1 MIDALNLSGKHLN
14 ASIMRKYRIY
24 VDEVGNPDL
33 KSSENSEHR
42 FLSLTGVIIDLDYVS
57 KTLFPQLEKLKGD
70 YFDYHPDEPIIL
82 HRKEL
87 VKKKPPFS
95 VLKDPVIEKKFNDEL
110 LNKLRKW
117 EYSVI
122 SVIIDKKEH
131 DQRYST
137 WKYDP
142 YHYCQEILLERFRLF
157 LDISNSKGDVMFESR
172 GGKEDMRLKKSFNR
186 IIEFGTNNLN
196 AEDLQI
202 HFTSKE
208 LKVKPKS
215 ANVSGL
221 QIADLLAHPAR
232 RWFYKNIFNL
242 DESKHTFGDKI
253 IEILEDEKF
262 FRYNG
267 KIYGYGAKK
276 LP

>member
-1 MIDALNLSGKHLN
+1 MS
-14 ASIMRKYRIY
+14 KYRIY

-33 KSSENSEHR
+33 KSSENFEHR
-42 FLSLTGVIIDLDYVS
+42 FLSLTGVILDLDYVRKAFFS
-57 KTLFPQLEKLKGD
+57 EFEQLKAD
-70 YFDYHPDEPIIL
+70 YFNYHPDEPIIF

-87 VKKKPPFS
+87 LKKKPPFS
-95 VLKDPVIEKKFNDEL
+95 VLQDLEVEKKFNEEL
-110 LNKLRKW
+110 LEKLKNW
-117 EYSVI
+117 EYTVI
-122 SVIIDKKEH
+122 SVLIDKQEH

-157 LDISNSKGDVMFESR
+157 LDIKKAKGDVMFESR
-172 GGKEDMRLKKSFNR
+172 GGKEDTRLKKSFRR
-186 IIEFGTNNLN
+186 ILDSGTNNLN
-196 AEDLQI
+196 ASDLQE

-208 LKVKPKS
+208 LKIKPKT

-232 RWFYKNIFNL
+232 RWFYKNMLNL
-242 DESKHTFGDKI
+242 DDGKETFGDMI
-253 IEILEDEKF
+253 IEVLEKDKF

-267 KIYGYGAKK
+267 KIYGYGTKK